1 MAIKWLDQLVSIIN
15 SKVVAWINKSLYEL
29 KENIIEKTPID
40 TWDLAWN
47 NVIRPAK
54 IIWDTVVG
62 KIINETPYARDV
74 ETWFD
79 DTKVFDYHKRQWW
92 TRNIYYKAGQDT
104 PGHLW
109 ARMYTRAFDE
119 LKDKIVL
126 NIKNA

>member
-1 MAIKWLDQLVSIIN
+1 MAIKGLDQLVLALN
-15 SKVVAWINKSLYEL
+15 NKVKEWINKSLDEL

-40 TWDLAWN
+40 TWELIKSNEIQKAQ
-47 NVIRPAK
+47 K
-54 IIWDTVVG
+54 EWDRIVG
-62 KIINETPYARDV
+62 RIKNTTPYAWDV

-79 DTKVFDYHKRQWW
+79 DTKVFDYHKRIWW
-92 TRNIYYKAGQDT
+92 ERKVFYQAWEGT

-119 LKDKIVL
+119 LKDKIIL

>member
-1 MAIKWLDQLVSIIN
+1 MNQLVSIIN
-15 SKVVAWINKSLYEL
+15 SKVMRSINNSLEEL

-40 TWDLAWN
+40 TWELISNNEIEKAHMEWDVIVWRISNKTKYAWN
-47 NVIRPAK
+47 
-54 IIWDTVVG
+54 
-62 KIINETPYARDV
+62 V

-79 DTKVFDYHKRQWW
+79 DTKVFDYHKREWW
-92 TRNIYYKAGQDT
+92 TRKIYYQAGQET